1 LAVAKETVMLRED
14 QLATRRRVTGIG
26 RLLRLGCLVLLA
38 ALGSASALA
47 AGADT
52 SVVVTAS
59 ANIGGHSPWPK
70 LQEAYETSV
79 FGRVR
84 DKHPGG
90 AKCMT
95 RP

>member
-1 LAVAKETVMLRED
+1 VNETCQNGTAPCALGYGWPLAVAKETVMLRED

-52 SVVVTAS
+52 SVVVTVS

-70 LQEAYETSV
+70 LQEA
-79 FGRVR
+79 
-84 DKHPGG
+84 
-90 AKCMT
+90 
-95 RP
+95 